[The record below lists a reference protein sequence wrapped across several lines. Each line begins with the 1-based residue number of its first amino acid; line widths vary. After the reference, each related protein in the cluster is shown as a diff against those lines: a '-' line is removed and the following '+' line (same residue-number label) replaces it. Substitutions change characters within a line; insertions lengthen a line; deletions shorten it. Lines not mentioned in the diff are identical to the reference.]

1 MDVSTLL
8 TRKGHL
14 VATASA
20 TDSVAEALRL
30 MAERNIGAL
39 VITDH
44 GKIIGILSERDIVR
58 RLADDTK
65 TRERKVS
72 ELMITMVTTCPPE
85 TSCGQL
91 MALMTSERIRHVP
104 VVADGDLIGLVSIGD
119 VVKAYVEEIEKD
131 RRELWDYVTAR

>member
-8 TRKGHL
+8 TRKGHS

-20 TDSVAEALRL
+20 TDSVAEALSL
-30 MAERNIGAL
+30 MAEQNIGAL
-39 VITDH
+39 VITDQ
-44 GKIIGILSERDIVR
+44 GQIIGILSERDIVR

-72 ELMITMVTTCPPE
+72 ELMSPLVTTCPPD

-104 VVADGDLIGLVSIGD
+104 VVQDGDLIGLVSIGD